1 MNSKNKNKK
10 GLTYKSQ
17 PGVTVINLLLSNC
30 LVESTASVTIN
41 NYGLAAPK
49 QLNRVTAYRSV
60 ILWG

>member
-1 MNSKNKNKK
+1 MNSKNRKNKT
-10 GLTYKSQ
+10 GLDHKYQ
-17 PGVTVINLLLSNC
+17 PGVIVINFLLSNC

-60 ILWG
+60 IL

>member
-1 MNSKNKNKK
+1 MNSENKAKNKK
-10 GLTYKSQ
+10 GLTCKYQS
-17 PGVTVINLLLSNC
+17 GVIVINFLLSDC

-60 ILWG
+60 LL